1 MVCLGLPKHFLLI
14 LLSFAVCPFKSV
26 WSQSHML
33 SLFSGAYLDTVTRNP
48 FQVIQLVESS
58 KHLPVK
64 RVSGTQNSLGTWQGS
79 RTGIPVPVYSF
90 DSIVLLSEETQQP
103 LHVCSQL
110 CLVQFGFVP
119 PSNSSV
125 LLDFKSC
132 EEKPNGR
139 WKSVPGLSCLGC
151 SYFSGQCVCAE
162 VVGPI
167 ILPSLPWDTDI
178 ALVPES
184 LTCCDLLL
192 WYL

>member
-1 MVCLGLPKHFLLI
+1 MVPKSHAFTLLWGIFRHSYQKSLPSNTAGGI
-14 LLSFAVCPFKSV
+14 LLTPSCKESIRYSEFPWYLAGIQNWHSSACLQFRQHCIVVRRNTATLARVQPALPGTV
-26 WSQSHML
+26 W
-33 SLFSGAYLDTVTRNP
+33 
-48 FQVIQLVESS
+48 
-58 KHLPVK
+58 
-64 RVSGTQNSLGTWQGS
+64 
-79 RTGIPVPVYSF
+79 
-90 DSIVLLSEETQQP
+90 
-103 LHVCSQL
+103 L
-110 CLVQFGFVP
+110 CH

-167 ILPSLPWDTDI
+167 ILPALPWDTDI